1 MDLAVYG
8 SGTGPQPFVTAKDY
22 DRFLKRVR
30 EFPRWADG
38 AIAQMRTGLSNGITF
53 PRVVMAKVA
62 PQMREIGATALKDN
76 IFWAPIT
83 AMPKEIP
90 AEEPEGKAVL
100 GKVPSVLFTL
110 FVLLVVAA
118 ALYESRSFPYL
129 GAIFPMAA
137 TIPAVFMA
145 IAQLVLEL
153 RAANAAP
160 GIETWPKTKLSL
172 GYFLS
177 LVLFLCLILLLG
189 FGIATALFTFVF
201 LYGWVRTGW
210 LYALIYTGSV
220 VGVALLMSQLLAL
233 YWPQGILLG

>member
-1 MDLAVYG
+1 
-8 SGTGPQPFVTAKDY
+8 
-22 DRFLKRVR
+22 
-30 EFPRWADG
+30 
-38 AIAQMRTGLSNGITF
+38 
-53 PRVVMAKVA
+53 
-62 PQMREIGATALKDN
+62 
-76 IFWAPIT
+76 
-83 AMPKEIP
+83 
-90 AEEPEGKAVL
+90 
-100 GKVPSVLFTL
+100 
-110 FVLLVVAA
+110 LLVVAA

-129 GAIFPMAA
+129 GAIFPIAA

-145 IAQLVLEL
+145 VAQLVLEL
-153 RAANAAP
+153 RATRAAP
-160 GIETWPKTKLSL
+160 DIETRPKTKLTL

-177 LVLFLCLILLLG
+177 LVLYLLLILFLG